1 MSTGGMTG
9 IIVRSFAFSQA
20 KSSEESRYMFSH
32 GPSQQMTAAEY
43 TVRLH
48 RSLPAA
54 AHQGRRPGA
63 ERDRAPRGP
72 RRAAEPAS
80 PGRESNFYKKNRIT
94 YAATGAA
101 STLPTLLYT
110 APFPHRYVVYAD
122 RHVLRLHTAVAI
134 HQQRSAARPT
144 LARATP
150 PHRERTLSHQF
161 RALDGHLKKL
171 ARPRTNNRSA
181 VQFRDAAAGAT
192 RATPRQGHHMERRPR
207 GRLGDRVDGI

>member
-1 MSTGGMTG
+1 MVSHLDSGSFRFIFTPGCEHVTG
-9 IIVRSFAFSQA
+9 
-20 KSSEESRYMFSH
+20 
-32 GPSQQMTAAEY
+32 SQQCPIELKTQPN
-43 TVRLH
+43 TVF
-48 RSLPAA
+48 
-54 AHQGRRPGA
+54 
-63 ERDRAPRGP
+63 
-72 RRAAEPAS
+72 S
-80 PGRESNFYKKNRIT
+80 PHSSVTLTFKNRIT

-110 APFPHRYVVYAD
+110 APFPYRYVVYAD

>member
-1 MSTGGMTG
+1 MTG

-20 KSSEESRYMFSH
+20 KSSRQIHVFTRAFTADDCSRIH
-32 GPSQQMTAAEY
+32 
-43 TVRLH
+43 
-48 RSLPAA
+48 
-54 AHQGRRPGA
+54 
-63 ERDRAPRGP
+63 
-72 RRAAEPAS
+72 RAAS
-80 PGRESNFYKKNRIT
+80 PFFTRGGAPG
-94 YAATGAA
+94 AATGLTDRAGAA
-101 STLPTLLYT
+101 SRGAGEPGARKQFYEKIELHTPRQ
-110 APFPHRYVVYAD
+110 APRRHYRHYFTPHRFRTVTWFMQTGMYCGY
-122 RHVLRLHTAVAI
+122 TAVAI
-134 HQQRSAARPT
+134 HQQRSAAHPT

>member
-1 MSTGGMTG
+1 MVSHLDSGSFRFIFTPGCEHVTG
-9 IIVRSFAFSQA
+9 
-20 KSSEESRYMFSH
+20 
-32 GPSQQMTAAEY
+32 SQQCPIELKTQPNTCFHHTDLQKSNY
-43 TVRLH
+43 IIHTPR
-48 RSLPAA
+48 
-54 AHQGRRPGA
+54 Q
-63 ERDRAPRGP
+63 APR
-72 RRAAEPAS
+72 RHYRHY
-80 PGRESNFYKKNRIT
+80 FT
-94 YAATGAA
+94 
-101 STLPTLLYT
+101 
-110 APFPHRYVVYAD
+110 PHRFRTVTWFMLTGMYCGY
-122 RHVLRLHTAVAI
+122 TAVAI
-134 HQQRSAARPT
+134 HQQRSAAHPT